1 MAFVFLT
8 LEKRLERQQ
17 LCEDAAGG
25 PRVHGAARK
34 QNQKSIT
41 FVTT

>member
-17 LCEDAAGG
+17 LRKDAAGG

-34 QNQKSIT
+34 QNNKLIT